1 MATYAQGV
9 SQYIPQ
15 IQPYQPDY
23 NFLSQGLQLKQSQ
36 YDQNWNSLN
45 KVYGQYFYADTT
57 HEQSKK
63 NKDNLIKQIEF
74 NLGRVSGLDLSLEK
88 NVNQAMQVFKPFYED
103 ADLMYDMAWTKN
115 TANEKGVGEGKRNS
129 SDAETNKQY
138 WGDGINL

>member
-23 NFLSQGLQLKQSQ
+23 NFLSQGLKLKQSQ

-88 NVNQAMQVFKPFYED
+88 NV
-103 ADLMYDMAWTKN
+103 
-115 TANEKGVGEGKRNS
+115 KR
-129 SDAETNKQY
+129 TNY
-138 WGDGINL
+138 